1 MTMNL
6 KEGSR
11 CVVNYGEDLTTVDF
25 DDDVSLAE
33 KEQTILLEPSS
44 TFRLDQTIMPPQDQ
58 APMKY
63 ADLEPMPM
71 NLKEGNRYVVN
82 HGECLMVVDFGG
94 YVSLAEKRL
103 QDGRGGRQQHDCR
116 RLRMAWMAGDGCRE
130 ERNRGGRRLE
140 DCRGKQGSRGRSR
153 SPPGAPPPSSSG
165 AAVGGKGEAVKQ
177 GLRSLGVDGRP
188 LEIRTLAHS
197 KSASQEETVSR
208 LRAAGVGTEGNLSR
222 DAAEE
227 ENATR
232 QQGAWLRQLWQR
244 EEAGPR
250 KRGYSRGIYLGASPA
265 MTENVRGRPSRRICD
280 SVELEDVGQV
290 GEEEEQEAREVTPRW
305 IRKAARE
312 RKEVAE
318 PTSGASK
325 VAVGG
330 GFLSLA
336 ASPSRLR
343 RRQQRGEGA
352 ADARLGGSTESRDW
366 KVSAGCGQ
374 RRWQRRLG
382 SNRVE
387 GNSRHGSD
395 NDSGRGLGKQRQ
407 QGGGDCGGRGG
418 HGWIVTIFF
427 PKEVRSRSSTEVG
440 SPPLLL
446 KRCGRRREVVVSKD
460 GVRKAPLLIGADATV
475 VGHEEDGLV
484 QKDTSAGE
492 QQRCLCKWRR
502 RQQRV
507 GAA

>member
-1 MTMNL
+1 
-6 KEGSR
+6 
-11 CVVNYGEDLTTVDF
+11 
-25 DDDVSLAE
+25 
-33 KEQTILLEPSS
+33 
-44 TFRLDQTIMPPQDQ
+44 
-58 APMKY
+58 MKY
-63 ADLEPMPM
+63 ADLEPIPI

-82 HGECLMVVDFGG
+82 HDECLMVVDFGG

-103 QDGRGGRQQHDCR
+103 RDGRGGRQQHDCR
-116 RLRMAWMAGDGCRE
+116 RLRMALMAGDGCRE

-165 AAVGGKGEAVKQ
+165 AAVGGKGEVVKQ
-177 GLRSLGVDGRP
+177 GLRPLGVDGRP

-197 KSASQEETVSR
+197 KSASQEATVSR
-208 LRAAGVGTEGNLSR
+208 LRAAGVGTEGNLGR

-250 KRGYSRGIYLGASPA
+250 VGKLRRREEVEGSGRSCGWQQRQKRGYSRGIYLGASPA
-265 MTENVRGRPSRRICD
+265 MTENVRGRPGRRVCD

-343 RRQQRGEGA
+343 RRRQRGEGA
-352 ADARLGGSTESRDW
+352 ANARLGGSTESRDW

-382 SNRVE
+382 NNRVE
-387 GNSRHGSD
+387 GNSRHDSD
-395 NDSGRGLGKQRQ
+395 NDSGRGRGGKQRQ

-446 KRCGRRREVVVSKD
+446 KRCGRRREVVVSK
-460 GVRKAPLLIGADATV
+460 ADATV

-502 RQQRV
+502 KQQRV

>member
-1 MTMNL
+1 
-6 KEGSR
+6 
-11 CVVNYGEDLTTVDF
+11 
-25 DDDVSLAE
+25 
-33 KEQTILLEPSS
+33 
-44 TFRLDQTIMPPQDQ
+44 
-58 APMKY
+58 
-63 ADLEPMPM
+63 
-71 NLKEGNRYVVN
+71 
-82 HGECLMVVDFGG
+82 MVVDFGG

-140 DCRGKQGSRGRSR
+140 DCRGKQGSRG
-153 SPPGAPPPSSSG
+153 GQHTMNG
-165 AAVGGKGEAVKQ
+165 VKAA
-177 GLRSLGVDGRP
+177 
-188 LEIRTLAHS
+188 T
-197 KSASQEETVSR
+197 
-208 LRAAGVGTEGNLSR
+208 
-222 DAAEE
+222 
-227 ENATR
+227 
-232 QQGAWLRQLWQR
+232 
-244 EEAGPR
+244 
-250 KRGYSRGIYLGASPA
+250 
-265 MTENVRGRPSRRICD
+265 
-280 SVELEDVGQV
+280 
-290 GEEEEQEAREVTPRW
+290 EAREVTPRW

-330 GFLSLA
+330 GFLS
-336 ASPSRLR
+336 PSRLQ

-387 GNSRHGSD
+387 GNSRHGND
-395 NDSGRGLGKQRQ
+395 NGSGRGLGKQRQ

-446 KRCGRRREVVVSKD
+446 KRCGRRREVAVSKD
-460 GVRKAPLLIGADATV
+460 GVRKVPLLIGADATV

-492 QQRCLCKWRR
+492 QQPGEDERCWLRVGVGESYDRRLMELGLSRAEGSNEIAATKGFSTSFTIEEAEERMVARVAGPQRATTDRGENRHRQQIVEKEKREQRRLRNRRSSYPYGEEEVMKLMQQGGGASTRR
-502 RQQRV
+502 RMMKRR
-507 GAA
+507 